1 MVLISKKLNQRF
13 DINTY
18 HQHLIKNKV
27 INIYNV
33 VENNITK
40 IQNESSVILIS
51 SNTTSNT
58 TSNTL
63 LNNRPNN

>member
-13 DINTY
+13 NINTY

-58 TSNTL
+58 SPD
-63 LNNRPNN
+63 NRPNN